1 MCLQKGMKVVL
12 LDTSFL
18 LMAVKYRIDI
28 QEGLRKLLDERFSL
42 AIVDKTLKELE
53 GKKLGRVTQ
62 EILERMK
69 VGVIATTEA
78 MNVDNLLLSRADAGT
93 IVATQD
99 KRLKERLKK
108 RKIPV
113 IGIRQKSVIRF
124 A

>member
-1 MCLQKGMKVVL
+1 MKVVL